1 MFLNKVF
8 KFLAG
13 YVILSLSG
21 LSIERFIN
29 ICMHRHIRLLSISK
43 HERDKA
49 EISVYM
55 KDFCKLRTPAYKT
68 RTRIRIKGKYGFP
81 IFFRKYGRRYAL
93 AAGSVFIAAL
103 LVASSQFVWIVDIE
117 GADNA
122 DMTKLMHAI
131 QLTGLRPGVR
141 KSELPSGGEMK
152 TTIMSN
158 TDDLS
163 WAWVYIKGARAVV
176 SVRQK
181 IKPPDVIDKG
191 TPCDVVAMCD
201 GVISSITAKTGTSW
215 AHKGDTVSAGDVLI
229 AGTIDNAGVLRTV
242 HADGEVR
249 ARVFRT
255 ASGEYSLYEEIRKP
269 NGNNRM
275 LFTLMLFSKNINFF
289 KNNSISSAEFDTI
302 ESNKYIETPLG
313 SFGVSTIHATGV
325 DVSERILTPEE
336 VTEVALYELEEKI
349 SQNLTTGAVLVS
361 KNVHSEII
369 DNKTMKVTL
378 EAEFE
383 QNIGLKKIIYQKE

>member
-29 ICMHRHIRLLSISK
+29 ICMHRGIRLLSISK

-55 KDFCKLRTPAYKT
+55 KDFRRLRTPAYKT
-68 RTRIRIKGKYGFP
+68 RTRIRINEKCGFP
-81 IFFRKYGRRYAL
+81 IFFKRYGRRYAL
-93 AAGSVFIAAL
+93 ASGFVFIAAML
-103 LVASSQFVWIVDIE
+103 IAGSQFIWIVDIE

-122 DMTKLMHAI
+122 DIAKLTQAI
-131 QLTGLRPGVR
+131 KLTGLRPGVR

-163 WAWVYIKGARAVV
+163 WAWVYIKGSRAVV

-181 IKPPDVIDKG
+181 IKPPTVIDKSI
-191 TPCDVVAMCD
+191 PCDVVAMCD
-201 GVISSITAKTGTSW
+201 GVVSSITAKAGTAW
-215 AHKGDTVSAGDVLI
+215 ANKGDTVSAGDVLI
-229 AGTIDNAGVLRTV
+229 AGTIDTAEGFRTV

-269 NGNNRM
+269 NGNNKM
-275 LFTLMLFSKNINFF
+275 LFTLTLFSKNINFF
-289 KNNSISSAEFDTI
+289 KNDSISSAEFDTI
-302 ESNKYIETPLG
+302 ENNRYIDTAVG
-313 SFGVSTIHATGV
+313 RFGVSTIHATGV
-325 DVSERILTPEE
+325 DVSERMLSPEE
-336 VTEVALYELEEKI
+336 VTETALYELEEKV

-361 KNVHSEII
+361 KNVRSEMLG
-369 DNKTMKVTL
+369 NKTMKVTL

-383 QNIGLKKIIYQKE
+383 QNIGLEKIIYKKE